1 MKGNASLRNHKCTK
15 LVSSPSGSESATEK
29 LKDCFQQP
37 KSPKYSEI
45 FAKIAAWLFMQNP
58 GDLPSAPKES
68 SDSQTLHSVSEEGEM
83 EIAILMISVNIKM
96 YLSLDSANPL
106 QTIYLKDTCIH
117 KFKYIFIQVKMLLQ
131 NCLLQQTIRNNLN
144 VSF

>member
-1 MKGNASLRNHKCTK
+1 
-15 LVSSPSGSESATEK
+15 
-29 LKDCFQQP
+29 
-37 KSPKYSEI
+37 
-45 FAKIAAWLFMQNP
+45 MQNP

-117 KFKYIFIQVKMLLQ
+117 KFKYIFI
-131 NCLLQQTIRNNLN
+131 
-144 VSF
+144 